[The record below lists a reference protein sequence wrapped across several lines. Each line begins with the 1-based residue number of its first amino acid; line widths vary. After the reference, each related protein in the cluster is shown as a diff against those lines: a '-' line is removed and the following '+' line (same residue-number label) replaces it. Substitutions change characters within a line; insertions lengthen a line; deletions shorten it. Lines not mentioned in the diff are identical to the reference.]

1 MNQLRALQ
9 FVLRV
14 LDLAARPH
22 RAGQG
27 DDRGAIT
34 VETAIITAV
43 IGALAVAVTAI
54 IVIRANGWAAGIPAF
69 GG

>member
-43 IGALAVAVTAI
+43 IGALAS
-54 IVIRANGWAAGIPAF
+54 RSRPSS
-69 GG
+69 